1 MSVIRADIVIPSPPK
16 MVSLISRVSQPPR
29 LYFNFSVYSILKH
42 PLEKRSI
49 GENTILEL
57 WWWRNAGCC
66 WGVVSL
72 RQKESPTI
80 GYHSW
85 SKRPPHISRVECLAI
100 LTVPTAKLMSRCR
113 KREGSAIGFRFQ
125 VATGFQ
131 SFRFPASRQNL
142 IKAL

>member
-1 MSVIRADIVIPSPPK
+1 MIPSPPK

-29 LYFNFSVYSILKH
+29 LYFYFSVYSILKH

-80 GYHSW
+80 PVRKKNTYLADFLPEAGSLGLRQW
-85 SKRPPHISRVECLAI
+85 SHIRI
-100 LTVPTAKLMSRCR
+100 PIIT
-113 KREGSAIGFRFQ
+113 I
-125 VATGFQ
+125 
-131 SFRFPASRQNL
+131 
-142 IKAL
+142 